1 MAERLIRNYALPIS
15 EFNAT
20 LKCRECEVFI
30 GTGHE
35 DAEPIPAPDGVGFYC
50 RSCLASWNRRNRS
63 TPFMSVQWGTTY

>member
-1 MAERLIRNYALPIS
+1 MPRLIRTWALPVS

-35 DAEPIPAPDGVGFYC
+35 DQAPIPAPEGTGYFC
-50 RSCLASWNRRNRS
+50 RSCLESWNRRQRVGRYVRVDWQ
-63 TPFMSVQWGTTY
+63 TV